1 MDLDFSDNF
10 IIKGKISI
18 KDLEIVYKGDLD
30 KEACKK
36 MLLDE
41 KIKLRELQERLYADS
56 GRCLLVLLQA
66 LDAAGKDSLT

>member
-10 IIKGKISI
+10 IAKGKISI
-18 KDLEIVYKGDLD
+18 KELATKYKGDLD
-30 KEACKK
+30 KEAGKK

-56 GRCLLVLLQA
+56 GKFSVSGSFPS
-66 LDAAGKDSLT
+66 DHMTTHG